1 MCGRFTLFADP
12 ELLAE
17 LFDLAQAPPLAPR
30 FNIAPTQPVGIVRV
44 NPHTHAREWALTHW
58 GLIPSWAKDPTI
70 GARMINARAE
80 TVAEKP
86 SFRAAFKRRRCL
98 IPASGFYEWRQGE
111 KGKQPYFIGPAET
124 GENAVLALGG
134 LWETWVSP
142 DGSEIDSC
150 TILTTEPNAL
160 MADLH
165 NRMPLILAPE
175 DFAEWL
181 GRGVEES
188 PRQLDA
194 IRHLLRPYA
203 AEKMHAYPV
212 STYVN
217 NVRNEGRE
225 CIAPV
230 AEQ

>member
-1 MCGRFTLFADP
+1 
-12 ELLAE
+12 
-17 LFDLAQAPPLAPR
+17 
-30 FNIAPTQPVGIVRV
+30 
-44 NPHTHAREWALTHW
+44 
-58 GLIPSWAKDPTI
+58 
-70 GARMINARAE
+70 MINARAE

-181 GRGVEES
+181 GRGVEEP

-217 NVRNEGRE
+217 NARNEGRE